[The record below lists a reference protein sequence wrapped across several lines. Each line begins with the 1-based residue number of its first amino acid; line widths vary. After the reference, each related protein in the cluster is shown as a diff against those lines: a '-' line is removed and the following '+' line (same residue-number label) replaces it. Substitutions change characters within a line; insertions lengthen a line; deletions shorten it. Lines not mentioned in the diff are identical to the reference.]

1 MGFLGR
7 TNDAQQEK
15 LTDTQLVADV
25 FGPACYIASSLPVV
39 LYLAYKY
46 SADDYA
52 HDAPTAFRRAL
63 LANTNAGGE
72 NCHRGS
78 ALVALMGAAVGVD
91 NIDKEL
97 LTGLAAYPQLR
108 EELELFCAQNTSTI
122 R

>member
-52 HDAPTAFRRAL
+52 HDAPTA
-63 LANTNAGGE
+63 
-72 NCHRGS
+72 
-78 ALVALMGAAVGVD
+78 LVALMGAAVGVD